1 MERVN
6 AMLKSLTTE
15 DLKRWAGTKIFNR
28 GQSYIRNVDEL
39 SRTDDGALAA
49 WVSGSDEYATSVGLD
64 PEGELEY
71 FCTCPYDEGPCKHA
85 VAVLLAAAE
94 EVKLKREIP
103 LLDENDELFLTLF
116 DDLDEDDDGDYYD
129 EDDDDYDYHDDDY
142 NEGENCPDL
151 DEPVQRNTVGQS
163 KGKVRVRKIVEG
175 MSKEELA
182 AVLVD
187 LAGRYPEIE
196 RGLLEKEQLATGQAD
211 KVVNAL
217 RREIRRLT
225 DEPAWYNHWKG
236 EGSIPDYSHVQE
248 QLQALLAKGHADAVF
263 QLGEELWTR
272 GNQQVEE
279 SHDDGDTAT
288 AISECMEVVLRAV
301 PHTSLTPSQQLLW
314 VIDRELEDEFSLLDS
329 GSRVL
334 GSGAYTTAHWVEV
347 ADVLES
353 RLTAAAKPAS
363 VRSTDSYRREKLMDA
378 LVQAYERSGRRER
391 IIPLLEKEA
400 DACQSYGRL
409 VDALLAEGEREKA
422 RQWCISGF
430 NRTVENAPG
439 IAGGLQKRLREMA
452 HSEKNHG
459 MVAAYRAQDFF
470 DSPSRESYKE
480 LRQAAE
486 KANAWPQVR
495 EGALQYLQTGRQPDE
510 KGGVKGA
517 GWPLP
522 TPEVADRKSSR
533 QGRGPFPDLNLLIG
547 IALQEKRL
555 DDAVALYGELRKTKR
570 WIGDFSTDKA
580 VASAVAGTRPQVALD
595 VWRYI
600 VDSLIGQ
607 VKPKAYEEAAVYL
620 RRMCKIY
627 QENSRA
633 AEWQNLL
640 SELRRD
646 HKAKRRLMEVL
657 DGLKSPIPLVP

>member
-6 AMLKSLTTE
+6 AMLRSLNTE
-15 DLKRWAGTKIFNR
+15 DLRQWAGAKIFNR

-49 WVSGSDEYATSVGLD
+49 WVSGSDDYATSVGLD

-71 FCTCPYDEGPCKHA
+71 FCTCPYDDGPCKHS

-94 EVKLKREIP
+94 QVKQKREIP

-116 DDLDEDDDGDYYD
+116 DDSDDDDYYCD
-129 EDDDDYDYHDDDY
+129 KDDDDYDYDED
-142 NEGENCPDL
+142 ENWRDL
-151 DEPVQRNTVGQS
+151 DEGEQVGQKNTAMQS
-163 KGKVRVRKIVEG
+163 KGKARVRKILEG
-175 MSKEELA
+175 MNKDELT
-182 AVLVD
+182 AVLID

-196 RGLLEKEQLATGQAD
+196 RGLLEKEQLATGQVD

-272 GNQQVEE
+272 GNRQVEE
-279 SHDDGDTAT
+279 SHDEGDTAA
-288 AISECMEVVLRAV
+288 AISECMEVVLRSV
-301 PHTSLTPSQQLLW
+301 PHTSLTPPQQLLW
-314 VIDRELEDEFSLLDS
+314 VIDRELEDEFSLLES
-329 GSRVL
+329 GSRVVD
-334 GSGAYTTAHWVEV
+334 SGAYTTGHWVEV
-347 ADVLES
+347 ADILES

-363 VRSTDSYRREKLMDA
+363 ARSTDSYHREKLMAA
-378 LVQAYERSGRRER
+378 LLKAYERSGRRER

-409 VDALLAEGEREKA
+409 VDALLAAGEREKA
-422 RQWCISGF
+422 RQWCILGF
-430 NRTVENAPG
+430 NRTVESAPG

-459 MVAAYRAQDFF
+459 LVAAYRAQDFF
-470 DSPSRESYKE
+470 DCPSRGSYKE

-486 KANAWPQVR
+486 KVKVWPRVR

-510 KGGVKGA
+510 KGGGKGA
-517 GWPLP
+517 DWPLP
-522 TPEVADRKSSR
+522 TPEVVDRKSLR
-533 QGRGPFPDLNLLIG
+533 QGRGRFPDLDLLVG

-570 WIGDFSTDKA
+570 WVCDFGIDKA
-580 VASAVAGTRPQVALD
+580 VANAVAGPRPQAALD
-595 VWRYI
+595 IWRYI
-600 VDSLIGQ
+600 VDCLIGQ

-620 RRMCKIY
+620 RSMCKVY

-657 DGLKSPIPLVP
+657 DRLKAPTPLIS